1 MMGYDRYEVVTG
13 SGQTTLTSL
22 TGFWFC
28 ENAASPA
35 AAAVNLRDGGVS
47 GAIIARIKLAASES
61 KGLSLTRPVR
71 LTSGALYVEVTA
83 GTVQG
88 GVYGE

>member
-13 SGQTTLTSL
+13 SGGTTLTSL
-22 TGFWFC
+22 SGFWFC
-28 ENAASPA
+28 ENAGTPA
-35 AAAVNLRDGGVS
+35 AASVNLRDGGAA

-61 KGLSLTRPVR
+61 KGLSFTRPVR
-71 LTSGALYVEVTA
+71 LTSGALYVQVTA
-83 GTVQG
+83 GTIQG